1 MRHNLGISKFG
12 VTGRVRGRGQC
23 WRGSRRAGSGEDD
36 ARASEE
42 FRAVV
47 VKELGDWAWGAAGD
61 LLEGAGRVVVLAGED
76 RPLARDEQLSR
87 PRRYPGAGEALEELP
102 LGGDPEG
109 DGLAEFRRKKLE
121 RLRPR
126 HESRSRQV
134 VVRAPER

>member
-1 MRHNLGISKFG
+1 
-12 VTGRVRGRGQC
+12 
-23 WRGSRRAGSGEDD
+23 SRRAGSGEDD

-61 LLEGAGRVVVLAGED
+61 LLEGAGGVVVLAGED

-102 LGGDPEG
+102 LGHDQEG
-109 DGLAEFRRKKLE
+109 DGLAEFGRQQLE
-121 RLRPR
+121 RFGPR
-126 HESRSRQV
+126 HGSRSGQG
-134 VVRAPER
+134 